1 MKKLLSITF
10 LLLATALFFSC
21 HQAKDT
27 KNETSGINSKN
38 KKMKTIY
45 DINVLTKK
53 GEEVSLKQYEGKVL
67 LIVNTAS
74 RCGFTPQYKELEA
87 MYERLNSKGF
97 EILDF
102 PCNQFGEQAPG
113 TDEEI
118 TQFCQLNY
126 GTKFP
131 QFKKIEV
138 NGENQTPLYAFLKS
152 QKGFEGFDM
161 EDKLGPLLDQMMTKA
176 DPNYK
181 ENPDIKWNFT
191 KFLINRQGEVVARF
205 EPTHNME
212 DVEKQ
217 CEAEL

>member
-1 MKKLLSITF
+1 MKKILRITF
-10 LLLATALFFSC
+10 LLLATTLFFAC
-21 HQAKDT
+21 HQSKT
-27 KNETSGINSKN
+27 SQNETTGINSKN

-87 MYERLNSKGF
+87 MYERLHEKGF

-131 QFKKIEV
+131 QFKKIDV
-138 NGENQTPLYAFLKS
+138 NGENQTALYAFLKS

-191 KFLINRQGEVVARF
+191 KFLVNRKGEVVARF

-217 CEAEL
+217 CAALL